1 MSILLDSNVV
11 NLVAFLLFFA
21 ILYYYGVHK
30 MLFSMLDARAER
42 IREELDEAR
51 RLREEAQRTFAEF
64 ERKRGDVDQQV
75 AEIVEHAKKEAENA
89 AVRAKD
95 ELEATVERRLR
106 GAEEQIAMAE
116 ASAVREVKDKAV
128 AVAVAAAREIMQQN
142 MSDETVGRL
151 TDEAIQKVGEQ
162 LH

>member
-11 NLVAFLLFFA
+11 NLIAFLLFFA

-30 MLFSMLDARAER
+30 MLFAALDARAER
-42 IREELDEAR
+42 IRGELDEAR

-75 AEIVEHAKKEAENA
+75 EEIVEHAKKEAENA
-89 AVRAKD
+89 AARGKE

-128 AVAVAAAREIMQQN
+128 AVAIAAAREVMQKN
-142 MSDETVGRL
+142 MSDETAARL
-151 TDEAIQKVGEQ
+151 TDEAITKVGER